1 MLRTPLSSFAFPFK
15 FFFVRFATRLEIC
28 NNPKHL
34 GLIDIFK
41 PHVMTYELWNMKY
54 EQNHQMTVYIQL
66 SLVWVTAHD

>member
-41 PHVMTYELWNMKY
+41 PHVMTYEL
-54 EQNHQMTVYIQL
+54 
-66 SLVWVTAHD
+66 